1 MITLIDD
8 SKSQKL
14 YFIYNKIKSTHNNN
28 KKKKHA
34 ILLRNKIQNKK
45 HNPVWP

>member
-28 KKKKHA
+28 KKKKSCYPA
-34 ILLRNKIQNKK
+34 SEQNPKQK
-45 HNPVWP
+45 T